1 MYSVWATPKGGLPH
15 SDIRG
20 SKGARPSPRLFAA
33 CHVLHRLL
41 VPRHPLNALLTL
53 LRDWP
58 PCAEPSLR
66 KAQPITTTSHT
77 LVAFSNAFAQH
88 PGPKVARRGQT
99 HAAPYPGAA
108 FRTIFTLTKNNFGQD
123 HDPPPSGVQGH
134 DLAKPSGET
143 FPETQPIN
151 RSTGTHQDWWRWTGS
166 NRRPPAC
173 KAGALPAELHPRS
186 PSAGVQPIS
195 PPDHC
200 QGEPTSQTKC
210 GQRTSGPSSGPA
222 RRSVDAARWWA
233 EQDLNLRPHAY
244 QACALTS

>member
-1 MYSVWATPKGGLPH
+1 MPH

-77 LVAFSNAFAQH
+77 LVAFSNAFARH

-99 HAAPYPGAA
+99 HAAPYPGAT
-108 FRTIFTLTKNNFGQD
+108 FRTIFTLTKNNFGQGRN
-123 HDPPPSGVQGH
+123 PPPSGVQGH
-134 DLAKPSGET
+134 NQAKPSGET

-151 RSTGTHQDWWRWTGS
+151 RSTRDHQEWWRWTGS

-173 KAGALPAELHPRS
+173 KAGALPAELHP
-186 PSAGVQPIS
+186 QPARPAARPTIARANQPAKPNVAS
-195 PPDHC
+195 
-200 QGEPTSQTKC
+200 EPAVHPADQH
-210 GQRTSGPSSGPA
+210 SGPLMQRGGGPS
-222 RRSVDAARWWA
+222 RI
-233 EQDLNLRPHAY
+233 
-244 QACALTS
+244 